1 MKKIMLANTIILL
14 MLSIQCFGKGSN
26 NSNNGDKD
34 CYVPKGEIHC
44 VTDLNTPEGQQKLKE
59 FSRVKGIYQRESE
72 KYLQKG
78 RFGNEFVGF
87 IDVPKWKDVKW
98 FTDPDSS
105 YYTLQIT
112 NDGIDI
118 FTLDMLGILDKKGLS
133 NLEIANKLIRTNY
146 EGYLNAG
153 HDKNN
158 LVIKEVSVNGYKGVQ
173 LKVKNISGKSL
184 VQNIFVVENKIYF
197 ATAEGNPKNIDEM
210 EKLILRSWNP
220 YK

>member
-1 MKKIMLANTIILL
+1 MKKIILVKGIILL
-14 MLSIQCFGKGSN
+14 MLSIQCLGKGSN
-26 NSNNGDKD
+26 KSSNNNED
-34 CYVPKGEIHC
+34 CYIPKGELHC
-44 VTDLNTPEGQQKLKE
+44 VTDLSTPEGQQKLKE
-59 FSRVKGIYQRESE
+59 FSNVKNKYQKDSE

-87 IDVPKWKDVKW
+87 IDVPKWKDLKW

-118 FTLDMLGILDKKGLS
+118 FTLDMLNISDKKGLS
-133 NLEIANKLIRTNY
+133 NMEIANEIIRVNY

-153 HDKNN
+153 HDRSN
-158 LVIKEVSVNGYKGVQ
+158 LVVKEVNVNGYKGVQ
-173 LKVKNISGKSL
+173 LKVKSISGKSL
-184 VQNIFVVENKIYF
+184 VQNIFVVGNKIYF
-197 ATAEGNPKNIDEM
+197 ATAEGNPKNIGEM

>member
-1 MKKIMLANTIILL
+1 MKKIILVKGIILL
-14 MLSIQCFGKGSN
+14 MLSIQCLGKGSN
-26 NSNNGDKD
+26 KSSNNNED
-34 CYVPKGEIHC
+34 CYIPKGELHC
-44 VTDLNTPEGQQKLKE
+44 VTDLSTPQGQQKLKE
-59 FSRVKGIYQRESE
+59 FSNVKNKYQKDSE

-87 IDVPKWKDVKW
+87 IDVPKWKDLKW

-118 FTLDMLGILDKKGLS
+118 FTLDMLNISDKKGLS
-133 NLEIANKLIRTNY
+133 NMEIANEIIRVNY

-153 HDKNN
+153 HDRSN
-158 LVIKEVSVNGYKGVQ
+158 LVVKEVNANGYKGVQ
-173 LKVKNISGKSL
+173 LKVKSISGKSL
-184 VQNIFVVENKIYF
+184 VQNIFVVGNKIYF
-197 ATAEGNPKNIDEM
+197 ATAEGNPKNISEM
-210 EKLILRSWNP
+210 EKLILRSWDP